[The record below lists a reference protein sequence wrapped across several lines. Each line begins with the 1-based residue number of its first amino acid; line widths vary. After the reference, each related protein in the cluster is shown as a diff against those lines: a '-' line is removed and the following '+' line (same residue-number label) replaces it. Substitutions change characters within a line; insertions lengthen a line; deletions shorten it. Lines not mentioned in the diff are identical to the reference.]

1 MQLSSLLPPAIVLLS
16 VPLPRPRARVSLAG
30 AVIIALGLASLRVA
44 GGADWRGA
52 ELPPSYLSVTAALL
66 LLGTLLALGSALLA
80 MAGNESSIPSRA
92 VGLGCLMV
100 LGLVGWVAGPIA
112 IAGGVMRSILTLAI
126 LGAVLALSLALA
138 RWLALPRRLQ
148 RLDQTLF
155 RRLQPASSPSWGRD
169 DAPLLALHLAL
180 AIVALIAPHLVLLLA
195 AVIGTAITGVLLER
209 RLDSSMRWPWALI
222 AGVVVLALVSGFTI
236 AVAGEVPLALDQLR
250 DGPFSPAFELIAALA
265 WFVAV
270 WPLLR
275 LWPFHARAYGP
286 ATAVVGAAILL
297 RVAVPVLS
305 GGTEHWQPLI
315 FPLLVL
321 SAWYA
326 AGLGRVRLALAAV
339 ATAGLISLRPEAA
352 WAGVLL
358 LLGDAAVSIAG
369 RFGPTRRYTP
379 AVTALVTILLMSQ
392 AIPLLT
398 GALQAQTFY
407 TVLLATGLAIT
418 LAVDESA
425 ADASLV
431 R

>member
-1 MQLSSLLPPAIVLLS
+1 MDFSSLLPTAIALLS
-16 VPLPRPRARVSLAG
+16 FTLPGPRARGSLAG
-30 AVIIALGLASLRVA
+30 AVVVALALASLRVA
-44 GGADWRGA
+44 GGSDWRGA
-52 ELPPSYLSVTAALL
+52 GLPPTYLSVTAALL
-66 LLGTLLALGSALLA
+66 LLGTLVALGSALRA
-80 MAGNESSIPSRA
+80 VAGTEPSAPRTI
-92 VGLGCLMV
+92 VGLGCLVV
-100 LGLVGWVAGPIA
+100 LGLAGWVAGPVA

-126 LGAVLALSLALA
+126 LAAMLVLFRTLG

-155 RRLQPASSPSWGRD
+155 QRTKPASSPHWGRD

-195 AVIGTAITGVLLER
+195 AVAGTAATGVLLER
-209 RLDSSMRWPWALI
+209 RLDSAMGWPWAMT
-222 AGVVVLALVSGFTI
+222 AGLALLALVSGFTVS
-236 AVAGEVPLALDQLR
+236 VAGDAPLALDQLR
-250 DGPFSPAFELIAALA
+250 DGPFSPAFEVAAALG
-265 WFVAV
+265 WFLAV

-286 ATAVVGAAILL
+286 ATAVAGAAILL

-305 GGTEHWQPLI
+305 GGMEHWQPLI

-339 ATAGLISLRPEAA
+339 ATAGLISLRPGAA

-358 LLGDAAVSIAG
+358 LLGEAAVSIAG
-369 RFGPTRRYTP
+369 RFGPTRRHAP
-379 AVTALVTILLMSQ
+379 LFARLVTIVLMTQ
-392 AIPLLT
+392 AVPLLA

-407 TVLLATGLAIT
+407 TVLLAAGLAVT
-418 LAVDESA
+418 PLVDDPSGGA
-425 ADASLV
+425 PIV